1 MQGVLDIIRKRQSA
15 RIPFDSERPVAKE
28 DLRQILEAGRWAPT
42 AHNMQNFEIIIVD
55 DKKVLGAI
63 GRIKSTVSETF
74 IRENYQQ
81 LSFSEDELLKK
92 KVGILGTMFPPA
104 WRTPGYK
111 PDKDTD
117 SRRPIQT
124 SPVMLIVVYDP
135 NRRAPASEGDFLG
148 IVSLGCVMENMWLM
162 ANSLGI
168 SFHVVSAIGTDPVEK
183 EIRSILNIPDQLKIP
198 FAFRLGYPVS
208 PPAKYP
214 RVRRDIEDF
223 THHDRFGSRYKD
235 FKDFGFD
242 L

>member
-1 MQGVLDIIRKRQSA
+1 MQEVSDIIRERQSA

-28 DLRQILEAGRWAPT
+28 DLRRILEAGRWAPT

-55 DKKVLGAI
+55 DKKILGAI
-63 GRIKSTVSETF
+63 GGIKSTVSESF
-74 IRENYQQ
+74 IRENYEQ
-81 LSFSEDELLKK
+81 LSFSEEELLRK
-92 KVGILGTMFPPA
+92 KVGILGTVFPPA

-111 PDKDTD
+111 PNKDTD
-117 SRRPIQT
+117 SRRPVQT
-124 SPVMLIVVYDP
+124 SPVMLVVVYDP

-168 SFHVVSAIGTDPVEK
+168 SFHVVSAIGTYPVEK
-183 EIRSILNIPDQLKIP
+183 EIKNILNIPDHLKIP
-198 FAFRLGYPVS
+198 FAFRLGYPAS

-223 THHDRFGSRYKD
+223 THHNWFGNRYKD
-235 FKDFGFD
+235 PTD
-242 L
+242 LKSDP

>member
-1 MQGVLDIIRKRQSA
+1 MQQVLNIIQKRQSA
-15 RIPFDSERPVAKE
+15 RIPFDSTRPIARE

-42 AHNMQNFEIIIVD
+42 AHNMQNFEIIVVD
-55 DKKVLGAI
+55 DKKILDAI
-63 GRIKSTVSETF
+63 GGIQSTVSETF
-74 IRENYQQ
+74 IRENYEQ
-81 LSFSEDELLKK
+81 LSFSEEELLKK
-92 KVGILGTMFPPA
+92 KVGILGTLFPPA

-117 SRRPIQT
+117 LGRIIQI

-135 NRRAPASEGDFLG
+135 DRRAPASEGDFLG
-148 IVSLGCVMENMWLM
+148 IASLGCVMENMWLM

-183 EIRSILNIPDQLKIP
+183 EVKKILHIPDHLKIP

-208 PPAKYP
+208 LPAKYP

-223 THHDRFGSRYKD
+223 THHNRFGNRDKD
-235 FKDFGFD
+235 FKELGPV

>member
-1 MQGVLDIIRKRQSA
+1 MQGVLDILRRRQSA
-15 RIPFDSERPVAKE
+15 RIPFDSKRPVAKE
-28 DLRQILEAGRWAPT
+28 DLKQIFEAARWAPT

-55 DKKVLGAI
+55 DKKILGAI
-63 GRIKSTVSETF
+63 ESIKSTVSETF
-74 IRENYQQ
+74 IRENYEQ
-81 LSFSEDELLKK
+81 LSFSEEELLRK
-92 KVGILGTMFPPA
+92 KVGILGTMFPLA

-111 PDKDTD
+111 PDKDID

-135 NRRAPASEGDFLG
+135 DRRAPASEGDFLG
-148 IVSLGCVMENMWLM
+148 IVSLGCIMENMWLM

-183 EIRSILNIPDQLKIP
+183 EIKRILNIPDHLKIP

-208 PPAKYP
+208 PPAKYL

-223 THHDRFGSRYKD
+223 THHNRFGNRWKESKD
-235 FKDFGFD
+235 SGSDQ
-242 L
+242 